1 MPVHPLPAS
10 LDTSAAGPLRHD
22 LIARIERGEA
32 LHLGGSEVTRVGQ
45 ACLQVLAAARACA
58 IDRGLGF
65 RIDDASETL
74 DRMIALARLDAALAP
89 SA

>member
-1 MPVHPLPAS
+1 MPAQPLPAS

-22 LIARIERGEA
+22 LIACIDRGEGVR
-32 LHLGGSEVTRVGQ
+32 LDGSEVARVGQ

-58 IDRGLGF
+58 AERGVGF
-65 RIDDASETL
+65 RIDMPSDAL
-74 DRMIALARLDAALAP
+74 VRMIALAGLDAALAP